1 MGVAVVSV
9 AVVAAVV
16 DGASVNDTVL
26 VVAVVGGMVAVVL
39 LPRRFNHNWCIH
51 LNHMHVALQCHTQ
64 MLQGHAQHIF
74 ICNSFQPFSV
84 GSVETNELN
93 SLAIRKIQS
102 EIQSISQLP
111 KPIIRPIQPIIQ
123 SNNHSIQSIN
133 QSLNPINQPI
143 NQSINQSNPIQTNP
157 INQPTN
163 QSNNQSIKSIKSIK
177 SNKSNQSI
185 EKQINPGTKS
195 TAKIS
200 WTPSEIQLTPLHVPP
215 TNASTRVATSTLLE
229 AYAGQLTQQS
239 WSNSQQYAVGSV
251 KAMSSQKGP

>member
-1 MGVAVVSV
+1 
-9 AVVAAVV
+9 
-16 DGASVNDTVL
+16 
-26 VVAVVGGMVAVVL
+26 
-39 LPRRFNHNWCIH
+39 
-51 LNHMHVALQCHTQ
+51 MHVALQCHTQ

-123 SNNHSIQSIN
+123 SNNHSTQSIN

-143 NQSINQSNPIQTNP
+143 NQSIQSNPIQSNP

-163 QSNNQSIKSIKSIK
+163 QSNNQSIKSIKS
-177 SNKSNQSI
+177 NKSNQSI
-185 EKQINPGTKS
+185 EQQINPGTKS

-200 WTPSEIQLTPLHVPP
+200 
-215 TNASTRVATSTLLE
+215 
-229 AYAGQLTQQS
+229 
-239 WSNSQQYAVGSV
+239 
-251 KAMSSQKGP
+251 

>member
-1 MGVAVVSV
+1 
-9 AVVAAVV
+9 
-16 DGASVNDTVL
+16 
-26 VVAVVGGMVAVVL
+26 MVAVVL

-133 QSLNPINQPI
+133 QS
-143 NQSINQSNPIQTNP
+143 INQSNPIQTNP
-157 INQPTN
+157 INQPINQPTN
-163 QSNNQSIKSIKSIK
+163 QSNNQSIK